1 MSVRCRVVS
10 TNWFKFRERVEALG
24 SLPKLVVNEV
34 DEYCVAGFSNTDSF
48 AVCVSR
54 VDSIDSRHLFST
66 GNKAWGGRYG
76 VLAHR
81 APPRS
86 LRYVGGKKKR

>member
-48 AVCVSR
+48 ERFASR
-54 VDSIDSRHLFST
+54 VDLIDSWHFRETAEDSALRVW
-66 GNKAWGGRYG
+66 AGGCATWRFG
-76 VLAHR
+76 
-81 APPRS
+81 
-86 LRYVGGKKKR
+86 